1 MTEQENIIK
10 SEEEQKEPTN
20 VKISPDLFQEI
31 ISLKEKNIY
40 LFSESFEQKF
50 PEILSYLL
58 EKGDE
63 YPSANKIQIL
73 LYLQNLLKKIDFSAG
88 ILSKKKSINEQ
99 MTLFEVII
107 NQFITSGKD
116 QDYIK
121 ELKNTFIL
129 LLSKISFERK
139 TYKYIFSFLINHLNN
154 TSKEEL
160 DSENVSQ
167 ILELLNIYYSNI
179 PQIKG
184 KNECIYFNDV
194 SNSDNYLIKIKNK
207 DNVNKKKILNL
218 EDSLNILLFIKLLPN
233 EIIKK
238 EQPNHIMGLLQ
249 LNFFDQGKNISFDID
264 NDYNLIMNNS
274 SKDKIIKLEGNKF
287 INILFRFNLKDTFKI
302 DIYVNAKK
310 IEFKNE
316 TQEIKTK
323 ENFEINF
330 FKNFFGQCTNIIL
343 FKEKKVEGMPKF
355 FTTKQKVEVKQKP
368 KANTI
373 SALFDM
379 SAGKQEKVYKEE
391 IVVHN
396 NLIKGLYNEELL
408 NIFLKHELR
417 EEVDQNYID
426 NILKNFSNEK
436 ISLEDIKDLYD
447 KIIAI
452 YTPNR
457 FELDNTNENI
467 ILKDSISGLDAMFN
481 YKTNKN
487 SDLNGIYLFNNIF
500 EDFNDLGGLNQF
512 IPILEIIINSE
523 NLLTKENLLAFLNLV
538 STLINPYYKNFLK
551 NEKNSNFFSNL
562 SFFFGKIDKKFFLS
576 EISDNIINLSQK
588 LMSLINDDDFKDLI
602 QDFQNFIFDEELFYK
617 YKYQDQ
623 KNIIAT
629 LNLFFLQKQDLVN
642 IDIMKI
648 INIMLYYDKEKY
660 NKFCCKE
667 HSQFFNQ
674 EANKERKIMEP
685 ELSEILQPL
694 EYILKSIIKKYSEEP
709 IPVLKDKKNSII
721 ELSKTGKDILSLFSI
736 LTLGVSPCLEKSII
750 KLFVEVLQEKIDM
763 AFKYVNLLDKNGIFF
778 EVCLF
783 ILKSAIF
790 EHKSDIMNLIN
801 LLVKIKYNLNS
812 ENKAKDK
819 EILPSIKINGIYEVY
834 LKNNILP
841 FYLIPKDEL
850 GNVDENKIIKSFYG
864 LGGIEF
870 DYLNKSDTE
879 KKIYG
884 NYNKKK
890 INQLMIDLYN
900 NLFQAFRANPA
911 ITINLDFL
919 VKIGSK
925 GDLNLVEKFLKD
937 LIKEK
942 NNIKEIYQSS
952 LILNYILETYF
963 QVFMIKTTNY
973 DKNKFVSR
981 FNYLNESDMKKKIEE
996 INNLCKNL
1004 INDIFK
1010 INVFKLDYL
1019 LTWAKYYFEISKNKS
1034 NITKELV
1041 QEFIYNILSE
1051 LEKSKSKNEIY
1062 AYDTIKHIVED
1073 LYFYNILY
1081 ELSTFFKL
1089 NIIKEEPTEKINLIE
1104 DKNIYEE
1111 LYTSFDSILL
1121 NNDNKNQT
1129 SVSNKTKWKYYHFF
1143 KKIVTYFG
1151 SLYNKVMKNENEILK
1166 YIENKKNINT
1176 YLPEF
1181 TILLYDIKE
1190 VSLLD
1195 PNLPKLDGINEG
1207 IKLIY
1212 ILHHYFIL
1220 LFNLGG
1226 DKEDIK
1232 EILTAYKNFMTLII
1246 ISASTLS
1253 TNIDKKN
1260 TKWPKPDDYKNAQII
1275 VKNILYNSFLFLYK
1289 SIQKY
1294 ENIVLSSNDP
1304 TNKNYN
1310 IYVKNFLYET
1320 LAYLL
1325 RLTNMIYREARK
1337 EEDKK
1342 AKKTGVKGFLNKMK
1356 NLLIEGEGVKTS
1368 GIYFLFEKIYQ
1379 MLDLNTDYDI
1389 KNYLDNIPHSDF
1401 NITEKPINNKITEC
1415 IKAFIENGK
1424 NKKLFSLNEE
1434 KTDEDIDKSKLYP
1447 FISYIKKRNLS
1458 LNTFMPLYDVLPN
1471 VEFNA
1476 NEEKNYLLKK
1486 VYLVCDYFQKCSYE
1500 NDLEKNI
1507 KNINSQLNKKLL
1519 LNMKKGD
1526 MEKKTKLFNYIKE
1539 KKKMFR
1545 FLGLWSYEDYYY
1557 NKTKYEIKYKLV
1569 NHLTSDYTRVLFE
1582 PIINLDYYFPEFTR
1596 YNYKEIFR
1604 KEENKDIINNLTDLS
1619 FAVPEHKKPLI
1630 NEDDEKKE
1638 KNEEIK
1644 EDNISQENLKIDEI
1658 KTNDDY
1664 NELYEIKLNYYKNLD
1679 NIAMDNDL
1687 TKKNI
1692 SEELI
1697 KDFIIQKYSNNDKN
1711 INNLTQYD
1719 SHFEACLINS
1729 AIHITGLI
1737 FNDERGIGFY
1747 GYEKGHNKENFE
1759 ENYDTER
1766 FACFGSIFRPN
1777 NTKYNNYFI
1786 RIPYNSIEFILKRR
1800 YFYRRNAI
1808 EIFTVDKKSYL
1819 FNINENKFKTFY
1831 ENIRHYMKSNIE
1843 DINVESKFDD
1853 KIGFYNKLTF
1863 LRLNKGYIPFQN
1875 RQKDM
1880 SLKILYENW
1889 SKWKISSMKLLMLL
1903 NLYGSRSFHDLN
1915 QYPVFPWIIT
1925 DYESKKLP
1933 VLESKEK
1940 NIVRSFNTPMG
1951 MMDITPEAE
1960 ERKLNY
1966 LETWKSENKE
1976 EDEEE
1981 ENNLD
1986 RYRSHYSTS
1995 LYTTYYLVRIFPY
2008 SYIRVELQ
2016 GKNFDDPNRLFNSVK
2031 SSFKNAI
2038 VQKSDLRELIP
2049 EFFYL
2054 PEMLYNY
2061 NKLNL
2066 GDISTESGERPCNH
2080 VDIPEWANGN
2090 GYLFISK
2097 HKELLE
2103 SPEIS
2108 EKINE
2113 WIDIIFGIK
2122 QKGKEAKKINNLFV
2136 RESYEDY
2143 EELYQKADQ
2152 EKKIYL
2158 CKIIEFGVT
2167 PSQIFKGDPYKRMP
2181 YAEFKNSR
2189 QLLPNTTEYLRRN
2202 ENIFNDFEIDIAK
2215 ELSIEELN
2223 YYIKDIPYKL
2233 GYTEGTKGKYRLT
2246 AISQDKIQTHKRISN
2261 KIQIKKTTP
2270 LQSGINSQS
2279 PIQVQ
2284 TPNGPPEN
2292 KEEDKEIL
2300 KIDIEKRKD
2309 YKLTSTKNRIN
2320 NSATVFYNNGKNIAF
2335 GGYWNGTIL
2344 VKYLDDIKEEKD
2356 KKVKNKSSILH
2367 FTGDNS
2373 PVVKIVISKN
2383 DTYAICGNKL
2393 GNIYIFIINQN
2404 NKLEWTLYKK
2414 ISEHRSEI
2422 TCLDVNE
2429 DLNMFISCSKDG
2441 FWLSHTLPDCSTINS
2456 FKFNEN
2462 IFNTINIGK
2471 INENKTFYP
2480 KIALIIYSPL
2490 PCVVFYFEERNS
2502 LCTFSINGELLI
2514 EKKIDFKLGENCIKK
2529 YTDMQFNE
2537 YLLIFNEIS
2546 KCIEIYNV
2554 VELNSVISMP
2564 MIEHTFVDFVVGREL
2579 DHIAILVKFKSK
2591 NDEKN
2596 KEVISVDT
2604 AYKILVIRNNNV
2616 EFDWN

>member
-50 PEILSYLL
+50 PEILSYFL

-88 ILSKKKSINEQ
+88 ILSKKKSINEN

-129 LLSKISFERK
+129 LLRKISFERK
-139 TYKYIFSFLINHLNN
+139 TYKYIFSFLIDHLNN

-179 PQIKG
+179 PQIKE

-355 FTTKQKVEVKQKP
+355 FTTKQNVEVKQKP

-538 STLINPYYKNFLK
+538 STLINPFYKNFLK

-1089 NIIKEEPTEKINLIE
+1089 NIIKEEPTEKINLME

-1166 YIENKKNINT
+1166 YIKNKKNINT

-1232 EILTAYKNFMTLII
+1232 EILTAYKNFMT
-1246 ISASTLS
+1246 
-1253 TNIDKKN
+1253 
-1260 TKWPKPDDYKNAQII
+1260 
-1275 VKNILYNSFLFLYK
+1275 F
-1289 SIQKY
+1289 
-1294 ENIVLSSNDP
+1294 
-1304 TNKNYN
+1304 
-1310 IYVKNFLYET
+1310 
-1320 LAYLL
+1320 
-1325 RLTNMIYREARK
+1325 
-1337 EEDKK
+1337 
-1342 AKKTGVKGFLNKMK
+1342 
-1356 NLLIEGEGVKTS
+1356 
-1368 GIYFLFEKIYQ
+1368 
-1379 MLDLNTDYDI
+1379 
-1389 KNYLDNIPHSDF
+1389 
-1401 NITEKPINNKITEC
+1401 
-1415 IKAFIENGK
+1415 
-1424 NKKLFSLNEE
+1424 
-1434 KTDEDIDKSKLYP
+1434 
-1447 FISYIKKRNLS
+1447 
-1458 LNTFMPLYDVLPN
+1458 
-1471 VEFNA
+1471 
-1476 NEEKNYLLKK
+1476 
-1486 VYLVCDYFQKCSYE
+1486 
-1500 NDLEKNI
+1500 
-1507 KNINSQLNKKLL
+1507 
-1519 LNMKKGD
+1519 
-1526 MEKKTKLFNYIKE
+1526 
-1539 KKKMFR
+1539 
-1545 FLGLWSYEDYYY
+1545 
-1557 NKTKYEIKYKLV
+1557 
-1569 NHLTSDYTRVLFE
+1569 
-1582 PIINLDYYFPEFTR
+1582 YYF
-1596 YNYKEIFR
+1596 
-1604 KEENKDIINNLTDLS
+1604 
-1619 FAVPEHKKPLI
+1619 
-1630 NEDDEKKE
+1630 
-1638 KNEEIK
+1638 
-1644 EDNISQENLKIDEI
+1644 
-1658 KTNDDY
+1658 
-1664 NELYEIKLNYYKNLD
+1664 
-1679 NIAMDNDL
+1679 
-1687 TKKNI
+1687 
-1692 SEELI
+1692 
-1697 KDFIIQKYSNNDKN
+1697 
-1711 INNLTQYD
+1711 
-1719 SHFEACLINS
+1719 
-1729 AIHITGLI
+1729 
-1737 FNDERGIGFY
+1737 
-1747 GYEKGHNKENFE
+1747 
-1759 ENYDTER
+1759 
-1766 FACFGSIFRPN
+1766 
-1777 NTKYNNYFI
+1777 
-1786 RIPYNSIEFILKRR
+1786 
-1800 YFYRRNAI
+1800 
-1808 EIFTVDKKSYL
+1808 
-1819 FNINENKFKTFY
+1819 
-1831 ENIRHYMKSNIE
+1831 
-1843 DINVESKFDD
+1843 
-1853 KIGFYNKLTF
+1853 
-1863 LRLNKGYIPFQN
+1863 
-1875 RQKDM
+1875 
-1880 SLKILYENW
+1880 
-1889 SKWKISSMKLLMLL
+1889 
-1903 NLYGSRSFHDLN
+1903 
-1915 QYPVFPWIIT
+1915 
-1925 DYESKKLP
+1925 
-1933 VLESKEK
+1933 
-1940 NIVRSFNTPMG
+1940 
-1951 MMDITPEAE
+1951 
-1960 ERKLNY
+1960 
-1966 LETWKSENKE
+1966 
-1976 EDEEE
+1976 
-1981 ENNLD
+1981 
-1986 RYRSHYSTS
+1986 
-1995 LYTTYYLVRIFPY
+1995 
-2008 SYIRVELQ
+2008 
-2016 GKNFDDPNRLFNSVK
+2016 
-2031 SSFKNAI
+2031 
-2038 VQKSDLRELIP
+2038 
-2049 EFFYL
+2049 
-2054 PEMLYNY
+2054 
-2061 NKLNL
+2061 
-2066 GDISTESGERPCNH
+2066 
-2080 VDIPEWANGN
+2080 
-2090 GYLFISK
+2090 
-2097 HKELLE
+2097 
-2103 SPEIS
+2103 
-2108 EKINE
+2108 
-2113 WIDIIFGIK
+2113 
-2122 QKGKEAKKINNLFV
+2122 
-2136 RESYEDY
+2136 
-2143 EELYQKADQ
+2143 
-2152 EKKIYL
+2152 
-2158 CKIIEFGVT
+2158 
-2167 PSQIFKGDPYKRMP
+2167 
-2181 YAEFKNSR
+2181 
-2189 QLLPNTTEYLRRN
+2189 
-2202 ENIFNDFEIDIAK
+2202 
-2215 ELSIEELN
+2215 
-2223 YYIKDIPYKL
+2223 
-2233 GYTEGTKGKYRLT
+2233 
-2246 AISQDKIQTHKRISN
+2246 
-2261 KIQIKKTTP
+2261 
-2270 LQSGINSQS
+2270 
-2279 PIQVQ
+2279 
-2284 TPNGPPEN
+2284 
-2292 KEEDKEIL
+2292 
-2300 KIDIEKRKD
+2300 
-2309 YKLTSTKNRIN
+2309 
-2320 NSATVFYNNGKNIAF
+2320 
-2335 GGYWNGTIL
+2335 
-2344 VKYLDDIKEEKD
+2344 
-2356 KKVKNKSSILH
+2356 
-2367 FTGDNS
+2367 
-2373 PVVKIVISKN
+2373 
-2383 DTYAICGNKL
+2383 
-2393 GNIYIFIINQN
+2393 
-2404 NKLEWTLYKK
+2404 
-2414 ISEHRSEI
+2414 
-2422 TCLDVNE
+2422 
-2429 DLNMFISCSKDG
+2429 
-2441 FWLSHTLPDCSTINS
+2441 
-2456 FKFNEN
+2456 
-2462 IFNTINIGK
+2462 
-2471 INENKTFYP
+2471 
-2480 KIALIIYSPL
+2480 
-2490 PCVVFYFEERNS
+2490 
-2502 LCTFSINGELLI
+2502 
-2514 EKKIDFKLGENCIKK
+2514 
-2529 YTDMQFNE
+2529 
-2537 YLLIFNEIS
+2537 
-2546 KCIEIYNV
+2546 
-2554 VELNSVISMP
+2554 
-2564 MIEHTFVDFVVGREL
+2564 
-2579 DHIAILVKFKSK
+2579 
-2591 NDEKN
+2591 
-2596 KEVISVDT
+2596 
-2604 AYKILVIRNNNV
+2604 
-2616 EFDWN
+2616 